1 MCGVSLYFNYLT
13 AARTFF
19 TRTTARN
26 SPDGPGINYSRVKAA
41 DTSVRP
47 ALLESVTPE
56 ANDYQDGLPQNPAP
70 AASIDGHIQTKASTP
85 WTSTN

>member
-41 DTSVRP
+41 DTSVRR
-47 ALLESVTPE
+47 ALLDFITPE
-56 ANDYQDGLPQNPAP
+56 ENVYQDRLPQTPAP
-70 AASIDGHIQTKASTP
+70 AAPIDGHIQTKASHP
-85 WTSTN
+85 